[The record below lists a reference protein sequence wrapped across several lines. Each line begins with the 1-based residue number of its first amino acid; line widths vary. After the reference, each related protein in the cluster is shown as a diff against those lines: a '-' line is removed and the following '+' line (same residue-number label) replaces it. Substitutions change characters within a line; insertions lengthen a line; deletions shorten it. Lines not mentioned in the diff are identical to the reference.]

1 LRDLTKF
8 GTDVILSV
16 KLKIVTL
23 DDEMH
28 RQASW
33 SPELSENYGMINE
46 LKNS

>member
-1 LRDLTKF
+1 MDA

-33 SPELSENYGMINE
+33 PPGLSENYMMINE